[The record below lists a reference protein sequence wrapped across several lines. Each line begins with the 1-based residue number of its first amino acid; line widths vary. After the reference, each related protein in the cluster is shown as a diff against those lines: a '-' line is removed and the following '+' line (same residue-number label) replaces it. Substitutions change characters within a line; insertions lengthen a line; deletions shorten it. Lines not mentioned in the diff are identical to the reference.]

1 MFRHIKYSYST
12 LTVEQRARLRALVPA
27 NGSAPQGYGLP
38 PTGAR
43 ASFRH
48 PHSYKLNQRA
58 RQQAEVLAYFRDRD
72 FDGVAVTLT
81 FKPSRFP
88 EYLSERVAEAAVQEL
103 IKRLNKFSNGK
114 GRPALR
120 VIAVREGG
128 VGPKAGV
135 RLHYHL
141 KIEIPVGVNGEN
153 FAKKVEHYWT
163 QLRWAGRDQTKVVSE
178 CDHGWLSYIL
188 KTRSKPDYADA
199 IDWLNTQVSPR
210 PVAECTVG
218 G

>member
-1 MFRHIKYSYST
+1 MLFDSKYSYSN
-12 LTVEQRARLRALVPA
+12 LSIEKRSRLSALIPA
-27 NGSAPQGYGLP
+27 DDAAPPGCGLP
-38 PTGAR
+38 PTATR
-43 ASFRH
+43 APVCQSQ
-48 PHSYKLNQRA
+48 SSKLNERT
-58 RQQAEVLAYFRDRD
+58 RQQEEVLQYFKGRD
-72 FDGVAVTLT
+72 FEGVAVTLT

-88 EYLSERVAEAAVQEL
+88 EYLSQRAAEAAVQEL

-114 GRPALR
+114 GRPPLK

-128 VGPKAGV
+128 VGRSAGT

-141 KIEIPVGVNGEN
+141 KIEVPPGISAEN
-153 FAKKVEHYWT
+153 FAKKVEQYWT
-163 QLRWAGRDQTKVVSE
+163 RLGWASRDQNRVLPKS
-178 CDHGWLSYIL
+178 DHGWLSYIL

-199 IDWLNTQVSPR
+199 IDWLNTQVPPR

>member
-1 MFRHIKYSYST
+1 MFLETKYSYSN
-12 LTVEQRARLRALVPA
+12 LSAGQRARLRSLISADAPA
-27 NGSAPQGYGLP
+27 QQRSALP

-43 ASFRH
+43 TSVRQ
-48 PHSYKLNQRA
+48 PQSSKLSQSA
-58 RQQAEVLAYFRDRD
+58 RQQADLFTYFKERD
-72 FDGVAVTLT
+72 FEGVAVTLT
-81 FKPSRFP
+81 FKSSRFP
-88 EYLSERVAEAAVQEL
+88 EYLSEGVAEAAVQEL
-103 IKRLNKFSNGK
+103 IKRLNKFAK
-114 GRPALR
+114 RQTCPALR

-128 VGPKAGV
+128 VGPKAAV

-141 KIEIPVGVNGEN
+141 KIEIPHGTTAEN
-153 FAKKVEHYWT
+153 FAEKVEHYWLR
-163 QLRWAGRDQTKVVSE
+163 LRWAGRNQIRVVPK

-199 IDWLNTQVSPR
+199 IDWLNTQVPPR